1 MPKFSRQKLVD
12 TLQNKFYKFAPI
24 SGHVDLFCMCLTLQ
38 PLVRRAV
45 NRIRQHAYHLH
56 ANPRLKSPS
65 IGGLR
70 GTEIEG
76 RQEGANGDEDED
88 GDGDRDENHTEKRG
102 AMY

>member
-1 MPKFSRQKLVD
+1 MQPCKSESERQ
-12 TLQNKFYKFAPI
+12 
-24 SGHVDLFCMCLTLQ
+24 SE
-38 PLVRRAV
+38 
-45 NRIRQHAYHLH
+45 
-56 ANPRLKSPS
+56 S